1 MQKTLQPRFFDSLES
16 AFSLHFP
23 MVEPEDEH

>member
-1 MQKTLQPRFFDSLES
+1 MQQALQARFLNFLENS
-16 AFSLHFP
+16 FSMHFP